1 MHKRI
6 RSSQIIGEGVGPGRI
21 RWGKRGGVREESL
34 LNLYYTFTYL
44 LSDVNSWHYTVLDP
58 TNNLV
63 RRRKTKRRRRRGSR
77 SWERVVQDGFKGG
90 GGGQNLPSSIILLIL
105 FTLRHSHH

>member
-44 LSDVNSWHYTVLDP
+44 LSDKQLALYCT
-58 TNNLV
+58 
-63 RRRKTKRRRRRGSR
+63 
-77 SWERVVQDGFKGG
+77 
-90 GGGQNLPSSIILLIL
+90 
-105 FTLRHSHH
+105 